1 MLNLCAIDD
10 RNPCEFSISGRIGS
24 RAVTAAALRKCH
36 PPTERSS
43 YVFTFRLIMKTPDL
57 REYALFALRNLLH
70 NNSENQAVVNT
81 FQADEHVG
89 PDVVVRDIGAK

>member
-10 RNPCEFSISGRIGS
+10 RNPCEFSILGRIGS
-24 RAVTAAALRKCH
+24 RAVLLLRCGYVT